1 MEKYRYVLNLEVGE
15 IDYYYL
21 GLLWCRLELLCLKV
35 IIKLEFWDYG
45 CLGWVLV

>member
-21 GLLWCRLELLCLKV
+21 GLFNVDWNCCV
-35 IIKLEFWDYG
+35 
-45 CLGWVLV
+45 